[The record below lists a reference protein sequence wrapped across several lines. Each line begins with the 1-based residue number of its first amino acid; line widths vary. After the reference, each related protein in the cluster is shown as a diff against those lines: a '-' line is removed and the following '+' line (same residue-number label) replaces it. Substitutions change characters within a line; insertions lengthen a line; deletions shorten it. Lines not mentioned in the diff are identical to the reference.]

1 MSVTREE
8 FDALLARVA
17 ALETAAVSV
26 KSTPKKKVNNDPV
39 SLTDI
44 ITRLEGNTWACT
56 HCFKT
61 GKNKDMF
68 CASVSKLH
76 YKSELITDNTEITRE
91 YYGEIRCSKHVNGS
105 TNKGINHG
113 AKLISSHYGIKDND
127 SVVTKDE
134 ENPNE
139 QVAAVLSGNPAS
151 LVTTPSK
158 AFSSKDEDKNY
169 IEQGEFL
176 HELVEKDEKLV
187 IIQHHKSKDGNPKK
201 RPSPCII
208 GVCETDK
215 KDTYLENLSAPSDS
229 IQASVGLKYSPL
241 REKGSKEEEIGAG
254 LTAVKQPVV
263 LTSEDK
269 PDAYEAT
276 TDPEDGDEDE
286 DEEAFDKFLAD
297 LS

>member
-1 MSVTREE
+1 MSVSREE
-8 FDALLARVA
+8 FDALLARVE
-17 ALETAAVSV
+17 ALEAGAVSA
-26 KSTPKKKVNNDPV
+26 KATPKKKLNTDPIP
-39 SLTDI
+39 LAEI
-44 ITRLEGNTWACT
+44 ITRLESNVWMCT

-76 YKSELITDNTEITRE
+76 YKGELITDNTQISRE
-91 YYGEIRCSKHVNGS
+91 YYGEIRCSKHANGS

-113 AKLISSHYGIKDND
+113 AKLIAAHYGIKDSD

-158 AFSSKDEDKNY
+158 AFAAKKDDKNY

-176 HELVEKDEKLV
+176 HELVEKDDKLV
-187 IIQHHKSKDGNPKK
+187 VIQHHKSKNGSPKK

-208 GVCETDK
+208 GVCESEEK
-215 KDTYLENLSAPSDS
+215 EEYLDHLTAPSDS

-241 REKGSKEEEIGAG
+241 RQKEEKKDDVSAG

-263 LTSEDK
+263 LNPDDK
-269 PDAYEAT
+269 ADPYEAA
-276 TDPEDGDEDE
+276 TDDENNDADE

-297 LS
+297 LE